1 MHDRAVQLQL
11 QIRHIMNNRISQIL
25 LLTAVIVTLHTAS
38 HAQPTAVKR
47 VKAAL
52 DGQVA
57 AWNAGDLEKAMAFYW
72 NSPDILWISRGGVS
86 KGYQPVFED
95 FKKDFAD
102 RSKMGVYTYTPLHI
116 EMLSKSS
123 VLYVYRWKIELN
135 GKRIMGGVSSQ
146 IWKKIDGVW
155 LITSEHAS

>member
-1 MHDRAVQLQL
+1 MKTRP
-11 QIRHIMNNRISQIL
+11 SQIL
-25 LLTAVIVTLHTAS
+25 LIIAAILSLQTALRAE
-38 HAQPTAVKR
+38 PTAVKR

-72 NSPDILWISRGGVS
+72 NSPQILWISRGGVS
-86 KGYQPVFED
+86 KGYQPVLDD
-95 FKKDFAD
+95 FKKEFSD
-102 RSKMGVYTYTPLHI
+102 RSKMGIYSYTPLHI
-116 EMLSKSS
+116 EKLSTSS
-123 VLYVYRWKIELN
+123 VLYVYRWKIELK

-146 IWKKIDGVW
+146 IWKKIGGVW

>member
-1 MHDRAVQLQL
+1 MA
-11 QIRHIMNNRISQIL
+11 
-25 LLTAVIVTLHTAS
+25 IVLALHTTTVAN
-38 HAQPTAVKR
+38 PTAIER

-52 DGQVA
+52 EGQVA

-72 NSPDILWISRGGVS
+72 NSPDLLWISRSGIS

-95 FKKDFAD
+95 FKRDFVD
-102 RSKMGVYTYTPLHI
+102 RSKMGIYSYTPLHI
-116 EMLSKSS
+116 EKLSKSS

-135 GKRIMGGVSSQ
+135 SKRIMGGVSSQ
-146 IWKKIDGVW
+146 IWKKIDSRW